1 MRKQEQSRLAELDAE
16 KVNYELIQTQG
27 DIDRLRKMAEEQRNL
42 IQEQNQRQAQVLR
55 FEDELARKRM
65 QTDHEDQRR
74 HNVELVQMQ
83 EKSFV
88 RKEQARKDSE
98 EQMQAQKLLTEQKK
112 AEIDKET
119 IRAKEKAN
127 AEKRIRLKVLT
138 EEQNRREL
146 KDKLQGETDK
156 WIAAINATFS
166 HIEGMPTDKNIL
178 LRNQNS

>member
-1 MRKQEQSRLAELDAE
+1 MGKSFNVQCPMQIKLLYCKTKIFNIKLLSLSTTFHL
-16 KVNYELIQTQG
+16 
-27 DIDRLRKMAEEQRNL
+27 
-42 IQEQNQRQAQVLR
+42 
-55 FEDELARKRM
+55 

-98 EQMQAQKLLTEQKK
+98 EQMQAQKRQTEQKK

-119 IRAKEKAN
+119 IRAKEKAK
-127 AEKRIRLKVLT
+127 AEKRILLTVLT

-178 LRNQNS
+178 WRNQNS

>member
-1 MRKQEQSRLAELDAE
+1 LLSLSTTFHL
-16 KVNYELIQTQG
+16 
-27 DIDRLRKMAEEQRNL
+27 
-42 IQEQNQRQAQVLR
+42 
-55 FEDELARKRM
+55 

-98 EQMQAQKLLTEQKK
+98 EQMQAKKRQTEQQK
-112 AEIDKET
+112 AEIEKKKINDKE
-119 IRAKEKAN
+119 RVKAESQILL
-127 AEKRIRLKVLT
+127 AQLT

-146 KDKLQGETDK
+146 KDKMQGERDK
-156 WIAAINATFS
+156 LIAAINTTFS

-178 LRNQNS
+178 C